1 MSEFMR
7 NEFYPTNAGSPT
19 EIVYRGKVERD
30 GTINLVED
38 GVRDVYMDIQSHKD
52 SCSIELALKRF
63 ALGDVSALQQRQGAY
78 GDFTTFPRTF
88 AEVLQVMINAEN
100 YFDSL
105 PAEIRRNFDN
115 DLNKFLASL
124 DSPEHF
130 ASKMGIDLS
139 STKDVQVSG
148 QQVAAAPTQIQSE
161 VTSSES

>member
-1 MSEFMR
+1 MSEFVR
-7 NEFYPTNAGSPT
+7 GEFYPTNAGAKT
-19 EIVYRGKVERD
+19 EVVYRGKVERD

-88 AEVLQVMINAEN
+88 AEVLQVMINAES

-148 QQVAAAPTQIQSE
+148 QQVAVAPNQSPE
-161 VTSSES
+161 VISSES